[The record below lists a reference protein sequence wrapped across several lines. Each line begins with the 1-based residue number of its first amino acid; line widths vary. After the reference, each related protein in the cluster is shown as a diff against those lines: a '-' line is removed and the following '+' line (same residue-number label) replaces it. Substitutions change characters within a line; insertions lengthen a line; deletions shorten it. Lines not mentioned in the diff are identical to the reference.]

1 MNIIKIRN
9 LILFPL
15 IFLILLFVGYKYFE
29 WKTFSELSNA
39 YNTAYFNEIKLVSEN
54 QSAEEDLTNE
64 LSTNKQFLKPKDTKD
79 YLEGVSAIETKL
91 NISINNYEGYRDL
104 LNKDL
109 TQFEKLQNGINLLI
123 GERRRIGKIIL
134 NNQLAYYKDELKGA
148 LSNLATRY
156 GIKILFQIYR
166 DNGSLSTFSDAI
178 GTSVDQTYIS
188 KYFDVISPLEK
199 YTNSNYKFENEDY
212 VKEHYPNFINKIGN
226 WKKYFS
232 SYYEAEKDFSVG
244 NIEVAQLKLRT
255 VWDNASNSYID
266 YSSIFDEQGSAPL
279 NSAKNILKLV
289 SEQAASIKDY
299 KQKGLYKYP
308 LLKEISIWKEDLVL
322 CQMYNYK
329 SSIFNA
335 ITSKYPSSKTVS
347 DLIKE
352 LSTISPKTDNVDSR
366 FDKSTME
373 FKNTDKQLEFVCKDK
388 YSGEKIKFFI
398 TKPID

>member
-1 MNIIKIRN
+1 MNKVKIRN
-9 LILFPL
+9 LLLFL
-15 IFLILLFVGYKYFE
+15 LTFLVLLFVGYKYFE
-29 WKTFSELSNA
+29 WKTFSDLANA
-39 YNTAYFNEIKLVSEN
+39 YNTAYLNEFKLVAEMQPSDEN
-54 QSAEEDLTNE
+54 
-64 LSTNKQFLKPKDTKD
+64 LSKEFSNKQFLEPKNEED
-79 YLEGVSAIETKL
+79 YFKGVSAIETKL
-91 NISINNYEGYRDL
+91 NISINQREGYVEL
-104 LNKDL
+104 LNKDIIL
-109 TQFEKLQNGINLLI
+109 FTKLQKGTNLLI
-123 GERRRIGKIIL
+123 GERGNIGKIIV
-134 NNQLAYYKDELKGA
+134 NNQLAYYKEEIDGVR
-148 LSNLATRY
+148 SNLAAGYAT
-156 GIKILFQIYR
+156 KILFQIYR
-166 DNGSLSTFSDAI
+166 DNSSLNSFSKSI
-178 GTSVDQTYIS
+178 GTSADAADVS
-188 KYFDVISPLEK
+188 RYFDVISPLEK
-199 YTNSNYKFENEDY
+199 YANSNYKFENEESV
-212 VKEHYPNFINKIGN
+212 VKYFPNLSNKFGN

-244 NIEVAQLKLRT
+244 NTDVAQLKLQN

-266 YSSIFDEQGSAPL
+266 YSSIFDEQGSSPL

-308 LLKEISIWKEDLVL
+308 FLKEISIWKEDLVL
-322 CQMYNYK
+322 CQMYDYK
-329 SSIFNA
+329 SGIFNT

-347 DLIKE
+347 ELIKE